1 MHTITVDGRNWV
13 VKIGRDCMDP
23 RSRKTKLVV
32 PLNDSTGRSW
42 DSIKRGRHK
51 KTTVVW
57 SRRARWR
64 TPPARHWAC
73 SCSDQVIVK
82 ENSIVR
88 TPAKC
93 MVHSR

>member
-1 MHTITVDGRNWV
+1 MRTVTMDGCKWAA
-13 VKIGRDCMDP
+13 KIGRDWMEA
-23 RSRKTKLVV
+23 RSGKPKLVI
-32 PLNDSTGRSW
+32 PLNDVTGRWW
-42 DSIKRGRHK
+42 DSIERGRHK

-57 SRRARWR
+57 SRRSRWR

-73 SCSDQVIVK
+73 SCSDQVVVK
-82 ENSIVR
+82 GNSIVR